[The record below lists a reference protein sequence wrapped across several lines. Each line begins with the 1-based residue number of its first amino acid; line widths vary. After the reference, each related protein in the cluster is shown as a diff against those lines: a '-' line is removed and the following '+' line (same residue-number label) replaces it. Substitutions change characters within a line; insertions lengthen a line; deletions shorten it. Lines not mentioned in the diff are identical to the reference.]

1 MHEPLSS
8 LYAVIGIQF
17 ARGAPE
23 TEIWRALNGASTL
36 HRFAGK
42 WIVAVDEDIDPQNA
56 DALLWAMSYRC
67 QP

>member
-42 WIVAVDEDIDPQNA
+42 WIVAVD
-56 DALLWAMSYRC
+56 
-67 QP
+67 